1 MIQLRSEDLIL
12 LMFENFDTVLIMA
25 TIAYFGNVIV
35 ALLKKIAE
43 ESSQTYP
50 NYIYFFNIS
59 DT

>member
-1 MIQLRSEDLIL
+1 MIQLWSEDLIL

>member
-1 MIQLRSEDLIL
+1 MIQLGSEDLIL